1 MSGIFAPKEQ
11 MEKRMRSFHRIS
23 LFILTALFFT
33 ACSTSGTSAPPLVPA
48 DNPFEPQAGDNTM
61 ALSDVLVNSAFL
73 NLQQPQES
81 VLLGFSFYKEAACD
95 QLRVSVSQPDAK
107 KQINVS
113 VYAVREKD
121 KPCTLANLR
130 APIQANVILGSYPK
144 GHYSVY
150 VNGVKAGEFDS

>member
-1 MSGIFAPKEQ
+1 
-11 MEKRMRSFHRIS
+11 MRAFNHIS
-23 LFILTALFFT
+23 IFILITLLFT
-33 ACSTSGTSAPPLVPA
+33 ACGPGGAPSPTLVPP
-48 DNPFEPQAGDNTM
+48 DNPFEPQAGDNAM

-73 NLQQPQES
+73 NLEQPQES

-107 KQINVS
+107 NQINVS

-130 APIQANVILGSYPK
+130 APIQTNVILGSYPK

-150 VNGVKAGEFDS
+150 VNGTKAGEFDS